1 MKRELNLGN
10 QIYSI
15 EGLFMRFEQ
24 LKHDPNSVMR
34 KKLVKSKKNWI
45 VVATLSLAGGIF
57 LMGTPSL
64 NVKADTIPTQ
74 INAAKS
80 STTTQSPTDSSTTA
94 QTNTAVQSTT
104 VNNNQTSTDVTNES
118 KSTINAAESPTTSAS
133 TSTNDNNKTDSTNT
147 VETNLAKSKTQL
159 ESLGVTPTELSA
171 DTNTD
176 TTTNTNIAQGVQG
189 TTPWFISADGSL
201 HLGDS
206 TQTTALADNTT
217 TTTDKVSGSSSTET
231 ATTPTTTTTTPT
243 ATPSDNTNSDTSAA
257 STTTNTASDTDTS
270 NTTQKQSSTNSDT
283 AQNSSPENSNSTT
296 STTNTAPTTPV
307 ATSPWQKYAN
317 NINNITF
324 DGKVTGA
331 DDMNH
336 MFSDLSNLTTINNI
350 NQLDTSSTENVS
362 GLFANDTKLTTVTGS
377 KSADGV
383 VDLSDLN
390 LYKVTDASNMFLDDS
405 SIKKITFPQSTD
417 TAFGNIN
424 NLNYTFKNDIN
435 LNTLSIPNWQFS
447 HAKTM
452 RGMLQNDKSL
462 KDLDIS
468 SWYMAS
474 NPDTGDSSK
483 GEGMF
488 DGTDLQSIT
497 LSSFNTF
504 KPYTALPSTT
514 SNGWTNGKISFSA
527 DPNDSTNY
535 SYNLNSIISTMN
547 FGEKVAPFTPNS
559 ESDPVVPQYTVT
571 LTVPTNLGNQE
582 FQVTGTLNSAV
593 SVTPKTFPGY
603 TPDIS
608 TIVATITSTTQA
620 TTNYYIN
627 YVGNLVSQWTV
638 NGINSPTGQ
647 TMTVTGT
654 TSSTGDPARI
664 GDTFYINPD
673 TTNTGYTVS
682 KVGSGLISADENG
695 NPTYTVL
702 TQPEYVGID
711 VPESSA
717 QFTTTTGVTK
727 NVTIPEG
734 QYGNT
739 SATIEVPDIPGYTL
753 SADSPKTLQVTYNKD
768 GSSSVDTSKVT
779 YIPNTVTSWTANNVT
794 GPENTT
800 VSASGTTNSDD
811 TTAKIGDTVSIN
823 PDVSDTGYQVATP
836 GTGVIIANT
845 TTGAPEVDVKT
856 EPIYKPITI
865 NASSVTFKTK
875 TGSKTVEIPESQ
887 YGNTTT
893 TIDVPDIPG
902 YTLSTDSPKTLQVTY
917 NKDGTSSVD
926 TSKVT
931 YVPNTVTSWT
941 ASDVKGPDD
950 TIISASGTTN
960 SDNTTAKVGDTVSI
974 DPDVSGTGYQVATF
988 GTGTI
993 IIDSTTGEPT
1003 IKIDNQPTYK
1013 PITIPKSSVT
1023 FTTTTGVTKDVE
1035 IPEGKYGNTSTT
1047 ITVPDIPGYTLS
1059 ADSPKTL
1066 QVTYNKDGSS
1076 SVDTSKVQYIPN
1088 TVSSWTANGVVGPDN
1103 TTVSVSGSTNKD
1115 NVTAKIG
1122 DTVSISPDVSGTGY
1136 QVATPGVGTITANT
1150 TTGAPEID
1158 ITTQPTYE
1166 PITIPKSSVTFT
1178 AASGS
1183 TSTVSIPE
1191 GKYGNTTA
1199 TIEVP
1204 DIPGYTLSS
1213 DSPKNLN
1220 VIYNKDGTSSVDTSK
1235 VKYIPNTVPSWTV
1248 DGVVGPDNT
1257 TISVSGSTNSNNVTA
1272 KIGDTVSIDPD
1283 VTGTGYRVQTP
1294 GIGKIYADPKT
1305 GQPEIKITNNP
1316 IYIPIPIPSSTQT
1329 ITTKDGT
1336 TIQITTPTGDVT
1348 IKNQTVNV
1356 PKIPGYTASESTLP
1370 ISYNKDGSVTVDSSN
1385 LTYTPNNVPT
1395 WSTTVTD
1402 PTGKTIQVSGK
1413 NAKVGQTVTLSPNIP
1428 GYDTTPGTA
1437 VIKANSDGSTFL
1449 DITKTPTY
1457 SPSKVPTWST
1467 SVNGPTADSQ
1477 IKINGT
1483 DVHYGQTIILNP
1495 NTDNS
1500 GYTVNKPGKGVI
1512 AINKD
1517 GHFYV
1522 SVTQQPSYTAN
1533 PVKNWQTTISLP
1545 NHQTM
1550 QVSGNT
1556 NSDNQSAKFG
1566 DTVTIKPEV
1575 PGYQVT
1581 PGTGIIV
1588 ADKNGQPTIQI
1599 ITEPKFTKI
1608 PSTTT
1613 QPTVQ
1618 KTDLDISTY
1627 PDSSNIPIYQW
1638 NYDNMTVLK
1647 SQQLAPQTDWFTDQ
1661 TIVVSGIKYYRIA
1674 TNEWVKASQVYPYR
1688 DLDTHIRTYD
1698 KTTKVLYES
1707 ADQIVGNREIQ
1718 PNSSWYSD
1726 QIAYFIDGEK
1736 YYRIADDEFV
1746 KASDAY
1752 VYQPTKMTVR
1762 VKNDTPIQNLYT
1774 AKGEL
1779 ITNRSLVA
1787 DSDWFVDSIV
1797 YINGIKYYRVATDE
1811 FVKASDVD
1819 INY

>member
-1 MKRELNLGN
+1 
-10 QIYSI
+10 
-15 EGLFMRFEQ
+15 MRFEQ

-94 QTNTAVQSTT
+94 QTNTAVQSTI
-104 VNNNQTSTDVTNES
+104 VDNNQASTDATNES
-118 KSTINAAESPTTSAS
+118 KSTANVAESPTTSAS
-133 TSTNDNNKTDSTNT
+133 TSTNNDNKTDSTNT
-147 VETNLAKSKTQL
+147 VETNLAKSKIQL

-171 DTNTD
+171 DTNTA
-176 TTTNTNIAQGVQG
+176 TTANTNIAQGIQG

-243 ATPSDNTNSDTSAA
+243 ATPSDTSSTDTNSDTSAA

-270 NTTQKQSSTNSDT
+270 NTSQKQSSTNSDT
-283 AQNSSPENSNSTT
+283 AQNSSLDNSNSTT

-377 KSADGV
+377 KTTDEV

-390 LYKVTDASNMFLDDS
+390 LTSLNDTSDMFLDDS
-405 SIKKITFPQSTD
+405 SIQDITFPERASTIKKGVN
-417 TAFGNIN
+417 F
-424 NLNYTFKNDIN
+424 NYMFKNDIS
-435 LNTLSIPNWQFS
+435 LNALDVSNWQFS
-447 HAKTM
+447 YAKTM
-452 RGMLQNDKSL
+452 LGMFQNDKKL
-462 KDLDIS
+462 KNLSIS
-468 SWYMAS
+468 SWNMDT

-483 GEGMF
+483 NEGMF

-497 LSSFNTF
+497 LSSADTF
-504 KPYTALPSTT
+504 KNYTALPSSK
-514 SNGWTNGKISFSA
+514 SNGWTDGNVAFSA
-527 DPNDSTNY
+527 EPNNSDNY
-535 SYNLNSIISTMN
+535 NYNLNSVKGSLNLYPAT
-547 FGEKVAPFTPNS
+547 FTPNS
-559 ESDPVVPQYTVT
+559 ESDPTVPKYTVT
-571 LTVPTNLGNQE
+571 LTVPTSLGNQT
-582 FQVTGTLNSAV
+582 FTHTGTLNSSF
-593 SVTPKTFPGY
+593 SVTPNTFPGY

-608 TIVATITSTTQA
+608 TVVATITSTTQA

-638 NGINSPTGQ
+638 NGVNSPTGQ

-768 GSSSVDTSKVT
+768 GTSSVDTSKVT
-779 YIPNTVTSWTANNVT
+779 YIPNTVPSWTVDNLI
-794 GPENTT
+794 GPDNTK
-800 VSASGTTNSDD
+800 VSASGTTNIDN
-811 TTAKIGDTVSIN
+811 TTAKIGDTVSIS
-823 PDVSDTGYQVATP
+823 PDVSGTGYQVEKP
-836 GTGVIIANT
+836 GTGVITANT
-845 TTGAPEVDVKT
+845 TTGAPEVDIKT
-856 EPIYKPITI
+856 EPTYKPITI

-875 TGSKTVEIPESQ
+875 TGSETVEIPEGQ
-887 YGNTTT
+887 YGDTTT

-950 TIISASGTTN
+950 TTISVSGTTN

-974 DPDVSGTGYQVATF
+974 DPDVSGTGYQVLTP

-993 IIDSTTGEPT
+993 IIDPKTGEPT
-1003 IKIDNQPTYK
+1003 IRIDKQPTYE

-1035 IPEGKYGNTSTT
+1035 IPEGKYGNTATT

-1076 SVDTSKVQYIPN
+1076 SVDTSKVTYVPN
-1088 TVSSWTANGVVGPDN
+1088 KVTAWTTNNVKGPEN
-1103 TTVSVSGSTNKD
+1103 TTISASGSTNSD
-1115 NVTAKIG
+1115 NATAKIG
-1122 DTVSISPDVSGTGY
+1122 DTVSINPDVSGTGY
-1136 QVATPGVGTITANT
+1136 QVATPGIGTIKANT

-1166 PITIPKSSVTFT
+1166 PIMIPKSSVTFT

-1191 GKYGNTTA
+1191 GNYGNTTT

-1220 VIYNKDGTSSVDTSK
+1220 VIYNKDGTSSVDISS

-1248 DGVVGPDNT
+1248 SGVVGPDNT
-1257 TISVSGSTNSNNVTA
+1257 TVSASGSTNSNNVTA
-1272 KIGDTVSIDPD
+1272 KIGDTISIDPD

-1385 LTYTPNNVPT
+1385 LTYTPNNVPN

-1402 PTGKTIQVSGK
+1402 PTGKTIQVSGT

-1428 GYDTTPGTA
+1428 GYDTIPGIA

-1449 DITKTPTY
+1449 DIAKAPTY
-1457 SPSKVPTWST
+1457 SPTKVPTWST

-1512 AINKD
+1512 AIGKD

-1618 KTDLDISTY
+1618 KADLDISTY

-1688 DLDTHIRTYD
+1688 DLDTQIRTYD

-1746 KASDAY
+1746 KDSDAY

-1819 INY
+1819 TDH

>member
-1 MKRELNLGN
+1 
-10 QIYSI
+10 
-15 EGLFMRFEQ
+15 MRFEQ

-74 INAAKS
+74 LNAAKS

-94 QTNTAVQSTT
+94 QTNTAVQSTI
-104 VNNNQTSTDVTNES
+104 VDNNQASTDATNES
-118 KSTINAAESPTTSAS
+118 KSTANVAESPTTSAS
-133 TSTNDNNKTDSTNT
+133 TSTNNDNKTDSTNT
-147 VETNLAKSKTQL
+147 VETNLAKSKIQL

-171 DTNTD
+171 DTNTA
-176 TTTNTNIAQGVQG
+176 TTANTNIAQGIQG

-243 ATPSDNTNSDTSAA
+243 ATPSDTSSTDTNSDTSAA

-270 NTTQKQSSTNSDT
+270 NTSQKQSSTNSDT
-283 AQNSSPENSNSTT
+283 AQNSSLDNSNSTT

-377 KSADGV
+377 KTTDEV

-390 LYKVTDASNMFLDDS
+390 LTSLNDTSDMFLDDS
-405 SIKKITFPQSTD
+405 SIQDITFPERASTIKKGVN
-417 TAFGNIN
+417 F
-424 NLNYTFKNDIN
+424 NYMFKNDIS
-435 LNTLSIPNWQFS
+435 LNALDVSNWQFS
-447 HAKTM
+447 YAKTM
-452 RGMLQNDKSL
+452 LGMFQNDKKL
-462 KDLDIS
+462 KNLSIS
-468 SWYMAS
+468 SWNMDT

-483 GEGMF
+483 NEGMF

-497 LSSFNTF
+497 LSSADTF
-504 KPYTALPSTT
+504 KNYTALPSSK
-514 SNGWTNGKISFSA
+514 SNGWTDGNVAFSA
-527 DPNDSTNY
+527 EPNNSDNY
-535 SYNLNSIISTMN
+535 NYNLNSVKGSLNLYPAT
-547 FGEKVAPFTPNS
+547 FTPNS
-559 ESDPVVPQYTVT
+559 ESDPTVPKYTVT
-571 LTVPTNLGNQE
+571 LTVPTSLGNQT
-582 FQVTGTLNSAV
+582 FTHTGTLNSSF
-593 SVTPKTFPGY
+593 SVTPNTFPGY

-608 TIVATITSTTQA
+608 TVVATITSTTQA

-638 NGINSPTGQ
+638 NGVNSPTGQ

-768 GSSSVDTSKVT
+768 G
-779 YIPNTVTSWTANNVT
+779 
-794 GPENTT
+794 
-800 VSASGTTNSDD
+800 
-811 TTAKIGDTVSIN
+811 
-823 PDVSDTGYQVATP
+823 
-836 GTGVIIANT
+836 
-845 TTGAPEVDVKT
+845 
-856 EPIYKPITI
+856 
-865 NASSVTFKTK
+865 
-875 TGSKTVEIPESQ
+875 
-887 YGNTTT
+887 
-893 TIDVPDIPG
+893 
-902 YTLSTDSPKTLQVTY
+902 
-917 NKDGTSSVD
+917 TSSVD

-931 YVPNTVTSWT
+931 YVPNIVTSWT

-950 TIISASGTTN
+950 TTISVSGTTN

-974 DPDVSGTGYQVATF
+974 DPDVSGTGYQVLTP

-993 IIDSTTGEPT
+993 IIDPKTGEPT
-1003 IKIDNQPTYK
+1003 IRIDKQPTYE

-1035 IPEGKYGNTSTT
+1035 IPEGKYGNTATT

-1076 SVDTSKVQYIPN
+1076 SVDTSKVTYVPN
-1088 TVSSWTANGVVGPDN
+1088 KVTAWTTNNVKGPEN
-1103 TTVSVSGSTNKD
+1103 TTISASGSTNSD
-1115 NVTAKIG
+1115 NATAKIG
-1122 DTVSISPDVSGTGY
+1122 DTVSINPDVSGTGY
-1136 QVATPGVGTITANT
+1136 QVATPGIGTIKANT

-1166 PITIPKSSVTFT
+1166 PIMIPKSSVTFT

-1191 GKYGNTTA
+1191 GNYGNTTT

-1220 VIYNKDGTSSVDTSK
+1220 VIYNKDGTSSVDISS

-1248 DGVVGPDNT
+1248 SGVVGPDNT
-1257 TISVSGSTNSNNVTA
+1257 TVSASGSTNSNNVTA
-1272 KIGDTVSIDPD
+1272 KIGDTISIDPD

-1385 LTYTPNNVPT
+1385 LTYTPNNVPN

-1402 PTGKTIQVSGK
+1402 PTGKTIQVSGT

-1428 GYDTTPGTA
+1428 GYDTIPGIA

-1449 DITKTPTY
+1449 DIAKAPTY
-1457 SPSKVPTWST
+1457 SPTKVPTWST

-1512 AINKD
+1512 AIGKD

-1618 KTDLDISTY
+1618 KADLDISTY

-1661 TIVVSGIKYYRIA
+1661 TIVVSGIKYYHIA

-1688 DLDTHIRTYD
+1688 DLDTQIRTYD

-1746 KASDAY
+1746 KDSDAY

-1819 INY
+1819 TDH

>member
-80 STTTQSPTDSSTTA
+80 STTTKSPTDSSTTA
-94 QTNTAVQSTT
+94 QTNTATQSTT
-104 VNNNQTSTDVTNES
+104 VDNNQTSTDATNES
-118 KSTINAAESPTTSAS
+118 KSTANVAESPTTSAS
-133 TSTNDNNKTDSTNT
+133 TPTDDDDKTDLTNT

-159 ESLGVTPTELSA
+159 ENLGVTPTELSA

-176 TTTNTNIAQGVQG
+176 TTTNTNIAQGIQG

-231 ATTPTTTTTTPT
+231 ATTPTTTP
-243 ATPSDNTNSDTSAA
+243 AVTPSDTSSTDTSNNTN
-257 STTTNTASDTDTS
+257 TTTNTASDTDKS
-270 NTTQKQSSTNSDT
+270 NTTQKQTSTNSDT
-283 AQNSSPENSNSTT
+283 EQNSSPDDSNSTT
-296 STTNTAPTTPV
+296 STTNTAPTTSV

-331 DDMNH
+331 VNMNH
-336 MFSDLSNLTTINNI
+336 MFSDLSNLTTINNV

-377 KSADGV
+377 KTTDEV

-390 LYKVTDASNMFLDDS
+390 LTNLNDTSDMFLDDS
-405 SIKKITFPQSTD
+405 SIQDITFPERASTIKKGVN
-417 TAFGNIN
+417 F
-424 NLNYTFKNDIN
+424 NYMFKNDIS
-435 LNTLSIPNWQFS
+435 LNALDVSNWQFS
-447 HAKTM
+447 YAKTM
-452 RGMLQNDKSL
+452 LGMFQNDKKL
-462 KDLDIS
+462 KNLSIS
-468 SWYMAS
+468 SWNMDT

-483 GEGMF
+483 NEGMF

-497 LSSFNTF
+497 LSSANTF
-504 KPYTALPSTT
+504 KDYTALPSSK
-514 SNGWTNGKISFSA
+514 SNGWTDGDVAFSA
-527 DPNDSTNY
+527 EPNNSDNY
-535 SYNLNSIISTMN
+535 NYNLSSVKGSLTLY
-547 FGEKVAPFTPNS
+547 PTTFTPNS
-559 ESDPVVPQYTVT
+559 ESDPTVPTYTVT
-571 LTVPTNLGNQE
+571 LTVPTSLGNQT
-582 FQVTGTLNSAV
+582 FTHTGTLNSSF
-593 SVTPKTFPGY
+593 SVTPNTFPGY

-608 TIVATITSTTQA
+608 TVVATITSTTQA

-627 YVGNLVSQWTV
+627 YVGNLVNQWRV
-638 NGINSPTGQ
+638 NGVNSPTGQ

-739 SATIEVPDIPGYTL
+739 ATTIDVPDIPGYTL
-753 SADSPKTLQVTYNKD
+753 SADSPKTLQVTYNKN
-768 GSSSVDTSKVT
+768 GTSSVDTSKVT
-779 YIPNTVTSWTANNVT
+779 YIPNIVASWTVDNVT

-800 VSASGTTNSDD
+800 VSASGTTNSND
-811 TTAKIGDTVSIN
+811 TTAKIGDTVSIR
-823 PDVSDTGYQVATP
+823 
-836 GTGVIIANT
+836 
-845 TTGAPEVDVKT
+845 
-856 EPIYKPITI
+856 
-865 NASSVTFKTK
+865 
-875 TGSKTVEIPESQ
+875 
-887 YGNTTT
+887 
-893 TIDVPDIPG
+893 
-902 YTLSTDSPKTLQVTY
+902 
-917 NKDGTSSVD
+917 
-926 TSKVT
+926 
-931 YVPNTVTSWT
+931 
-941 ASDVKGPDD
+941 
-950 TIISASGTTN
+950 
-960 SDNTTAKVGDTVSI
+960 
-974 DPDVSGTGYQVATF
+974 PDVSGTGYQM
-988 GTGTI
+988 
-993 IIDSTTGEPT
+993 
-1003 IKIDNQPTYK
+1003 
-1013 PITIPKSSVT
+1013 
-1023 FTTTTGVTKDVE
+1023 
-1035 IPEGKYGNTSTT
+1035 
-1047 ITVPDIPGYTLS
+1047 
-1059 ADSPKTL
+1059 
-1066 QVTYNKDGSS
+1066 
-1076 SVDTSKVQYIPN
+1076 
-1088 TVSSWTANGVVGPDN
+1088 
-1103 TTVSVSGSTNKD
+1103 
-1115 NVTAKIG
+1115 
-1122 DTVSISPDVSGTGY
+1122 
-1136 QVATPGVGTITANT
+1136 ATPGTGTITANT
-1150 TTGAPEID
+1150 TTGAPEIA

-1199 TIEVP
+1199 SIEVP

-1213 DSPKNLN
+1213 DSPKTLQVN
-1220 VIYNKDGTSSVDTSK
+1220 YNKDGTSSVDISS

-1248 DGVVGPDNT
+1248 SGVVGPDNT
-1257 TISVSGSTNSNNVTA
+1257 TVSASGSTNSNNVTA
-1272 KIGDTVSIDPD
+1272 KIGDTISIDPD

-1385 LTYTPNNVPT
+1385 LTYTPNNVPN

-1402 PTGKTIQVSGK
+1402 PTGKTIQVSGT

-1428 GYDTTPGTA
+1428 GYDTIPGIA

-1449 DITKTPTY
+1449 DIAKAPTY
-1457 SPSKVPTWST
+1457 SPTKVPTWST

-1512 AINKD
+1512 AIGKD

-1618 KTDLDISTY
+1618 KADLDISTY

-1661 TIVVSGIKYYRIA
+1661 TIVVSGIKYYHIA

-1688 DLDTHIRTYD
+1688 DLDTQIRTYD

-1746 KASDAY
+1746 KDSDAY

-1819 INY
+1819 TDH

>member
-1 MKRELNLGN
+1 
-10 QIYSI
+10 
-15 EGLFMRFEQ
+15 MRFEQ
-24 LKHDPNSVMR
+24 LKHDPNSVIR

-45 VVATLSLAGGIF
+45 VVATLSIAGGIF
-57 LMGTPSL
+57 LMGTPSMT
-64 NVKADTIPTQ
+64 VKADTIPTQ
-74 INAAKS
+74 VTTDANTITKS
-80 STTTQSPTDSSTTA
+80 PQNTSTTA
-94 QTNTAVQSTT
+94 APTNNTAKSTT
-104 VNNNQTSTDVTNES
+104 DTPSET
-118 KSTINAAESPTTSAS
+118 K
-133 TSTNDNNKTDSTNT
+133 STNDTTKNSAPTTATTNSTLNNNKNKTESANPVDPVDSTQA
-147 VETNLAKSKTQL
+147 NLAKSKVQL
-159 ESLGVTPTELSA
+159 ESLGVTPTELNA
-171 DTNTD
+171 DTNID
-176 TTTNTNIAQGVQG
+176 TTTNNGNLAQGVQG
-189 TTPWFISADGSL
+189 TTPWYISADGSL

-206 TQTTALADNTT
+206 TQTTALADNTAT
-217 TTTDKVSGSSSTET
+217 TTETVSGSSSTGES
-231 ATTPTTTTTTPT
+231 TTPTTTTT
-243 ATPSDNTNSDTSAA
+243 ASTPSNTSDTSSTDA
-257 STTTNTASDTDTS
+257 STNTNTDANTATTTASTS
-270 NTTQKQSSTNSDT
+270 TPSVATQTQSSTNT
-283 AQNSSPENSNSTT
+283 TPTQNNSTDSSNSTT
-296 STTNTAPTTPV
+296 STTNKIPTTTPV

-324 DGKVTGA
+324 DGKVTAA

-350 NQLDTSSTENVS
+350 NQLDTSSTTNVS

-377 KSADGV
+377 KSTDNVADF
-383 VDLSDLN
+383 SDLN

-405 SIKKITFPQSTD
+405 SIKKITFPQSNN

-452 RGMLQNDKSL
+452 LGMLQNDKSL
-462 KDLDIS
+462 KNLDIS

-474 NPDTGDSSK
+474 NPDTGNSSK

-514 SNGWTNGKISFSA
+514 SNGWTNGKNSFSA

-547 FGEKVAPFTPNS
+547 FGEKVDPFTPNS
-559 ESDPVVPQYTVT
+559 ESDPTVPTYTVT
-571 LTVPTNLGNQE
+571 LTVPTSLGNQT
-582 FQVTGTLNSAV
+582 FTHTGTLNSSF
-593 SVTPKTFPGY
+593 SVTPNTFPGY

-627 YVGNLVSQWTV
+627 YVGNLVNQWTV
-638 NGINSPTGQ
+638 NGVNSPTGQ
-647 TMTVTGT
+647 TKTVTGT

-682 KVGSGLISADENG
+682 KVGSGLISADSNG
-695 NPTYTVL
+695 NPTYTLL

-711 VPESSA
+711 IPASSVK
-717 QFTTTTGVTK
+717 FTAATGVTK
-727 NVTIPEG
+727 NVTIPKG
-734 QYGNT
+734 NYGNT
-739 SATIEVPDIPGYTL
+739 TTTIDVPEIPGYTL
-753 SADSPKTLQVTYNKD
+753 STDSPKTLTVTYNKN
-768 GSSSVDTSKVT
+768 GTSSVDTSKVT

-800 VSASGTTNSDD
+800 ISASGTTNNNNDTAKIGDTVSISPDVKGSGYEVDQPGIGIIEANPTTGDPEVTVTTEPTYKPITIDASSVTFNTPTSSATVTIPEGQYGDITTTIKVPDIPGYTLSADSPKTLSVIYNKDGSSSVDTSNVTYVPNTVSSWTANGIKGPDD
-811 TTAKIGDTVSIN
+811 TTVSSSGTVNSDNTTAKVGDTVSIN
-823 PDVSDTGYQVATP
+823 PDVSGTGYQVATP
-836 GTGVIIANT
+836 GTGTIIIDFK
-845 TTGAPEVDVKT
+845 TG
-856 EPIYKPITI
+856 EPTIRIDKQPTYEPITI
-865 NASSVTFKTK
+865 PKSSVTFTTT
-875 TGSKTVEIPESQ
+875 TGVSKDVEIPEGQ
-887 YGNTTT
+887 YGNTAA
-893 TIDVPDIPG
+893 TITVPDIPG
-902 YTLSTDSPKTLQVTY
+902 YTLSANSPKTLQVTY

-926 TSKVT
+926 ISKVT
-931 YVPNTVTSWT
+931 YVPNTVPSWT
-941 ASDVKGPDD
+941 VNNVKGPEN
-950 TIISASGTTN
+950 TTVSASGTTN
-960 SDNTTAKVGDTVSI
+960 SDNTTAKIGDTVSI
-974 DPDVSGTGYQVATF
+974 NPDVSGTGYQ
-988 GTGTI
+988 I
-993 IIDSTTGEPT
+993 E
-1003 IKIDNQPTYK
+1003 N
-1013 PITIPKSSVT
+1013 
-1023 FTTTTGVTKDVE
+1023 
-1035 IPEGKYGNTSTT
+1035 
-1047 ITVPDIPGYTLS
+1047 
-1059 ADSPKTL
+1059 
-1066 QVTYNKDGSS
+1066 
-1076 SVDTSKVQYIPN
+1076 
-1088 TVSSWTANGVVGPDN
+1088 
-1103 TTVSVSGSTNKD
+1103 
-1115 NVTAKIG
+1115 
-1122 DTVSISPDVSGTGY
+1122 
-1136 QVATPGVGTITANT
+1136 PGVGVIKANT
-1150 TTGAPEID
+1150 TTGAPEIY
-1158 ITTQPTYE
+1158 IKNQPIYE
-1166 PITIPKSSVTFT
+1166 PITISKSSVTFT

-1191 GKYGNTTA
+1191 GKYGNTTVS
-1199 TIEVP
+1199 IEVP

-1235 VKYIPNTVPSWTV
+1235 VKYIPNAVPSWTV
-1248 DGVVGPDNT
+1248 NDVVGPDDT
-1257 TISVSGSTNSNNVTA
+1257 TISVSGSTNSNNTTA

-1283 VTGTGYRVQTP
+1283 VTGSGYQVKKS
-1294 GIGKIYADPKT
+1294 GIGTIYANSKT
-1305 GQPEIKITNNP
+1305 GQPEIKITKDP
-1316 IYIPIPIPSSTQT
+1316 VYIPILIPSSTQT

-1370 ISYNKDGSVTVDSSN
+1370 VSYNKDGSVTVDSSN
-1385 LTYTPNNVPT
+1385 LTYTPNNVPN

-1402 PTGKTIQVSGK
+1402 PTGKTIQVSGT
-1413 NAKVGQTVTLSPNIP
+1413 NAKVGQTVTLSPIIP
-1428 GYDTTPGTA
+1428 GYDTTAGTA

-1449 DITKTPTY
+1449 DITKAPTY
-1457 SPSKVPTWST
+1457 SPTKVPTWST

-1477 IKINGT
+1477 LNINGT

-1500 GYTVNKPGKGVI
+1500 GYTVSQPGKGVI
-1512 AINKD
+1512 AIDKD

-1522 SVTQQPSYTAN
+1522 SVTKQPSYTAN
-1533 PVKNWQTTISLP
+1533 PVKNWQTTITLP

-1550 QVSGNT
+1550 QISGNT

-1575 PGYQVT
+1575 PGYKVI

-1618 KTDLDISTY
+1618 KIDTNISTY

-1638 NYDNMTVLK
+1638 NYDNMIILK
-1647 SQQLAPQTDWFTDQ
+1647 TQQLAPQTDWFTDQ
-1661 TIVVSGIKYYRIA
+1661 TIIVSGIKYYRIA
-1674 TNEWVKASQVYPYR
+1674 TNEWVKASQVYSYR

-1707 ADQIVGNREIQ
+1707 ADQIVGNREVQ

-1726 QIAYFIDGEK
+1726 QIAYFINGEK

-1762 VKNDTPIQNLYT
+1762 VKNDTPVQNLYT

>member
-1 MKRELNLGN
+1 
-10 QIYSI
+10 
-15 EGLFMRFEQ
+15 MRFEQ

-80 STTTQSPTDSSTTA
+80 STTTKSPTDSSTTA
-94 QTNTAVQSTT
+94 QTNTATQSTT
-104 VNNNQTSTDVTNES
+104 VDNNQTSTDATNES
-118 KSTINAAESPTTSAS
+118 KSTANVAESPTTSAS
-133 TSTNDNNKTDSTNT
+133 TPTDDDDKTDLTNT

-159 ESLGVTPTELSA
+159 ENLGVTPTELSA

-176 TTTNTNIAQGVQG
+176 TTTNTNIAQGIQG

-231 ATTPTTTTTTPT
+231 ATTPTTTP
-243 ATPSDNTNSDTSAA
+243 AVTPSDTSSTDTSNNTN
-257 STTTNTASDTDTS
+257 TTTNTASDTDKS
-270 NTTQKQSSTNSDT
+270 NTTQKQTSTNSDT
-283 AQNSSPENSNSTT
+283 EQNSSPDDSNSTT
-296 STTNTAPTTPV
+296 STTNTAPTTSV

-331 DDMNH
+331 VNMNH
-336 MFSDLSNLTTINNI
+336 MFSDLSNLTTINNV

-377 KSADGV
+377 KTTDGV

-390 LYKVTDASNMFLDDS
+390 LTNLNDTSDMFLDDS
-405 SIKKITFPQSTD
+405 SIQDITFPERASTIKKGVN
-417 TAFGNIN
+417 F
-424 NLNYTFKNDIN
+424 NYMFKNDIS
-435 LNTLSIPNWQFS
+435 LNALDVSNWQFS
-447 HAKTM
+447 YAKTM
-452 RGMLQNDKSL
+452 LGMFQNDKKL
-462 KDLDIS
+462 KNLSIS
-468 SWYMAS
+468 SWNMDT

-483 GEGMF
+483 NEGMF

-497 LSSFNTF
+497 LSSANTF
-504 KPYTALPSTT
+504 KDYTALPSSK
-514 SNGWTNGKISFSA
+514 SNGWTDGDVAFSA
-527 DPNDSTNY
+527 EPNNSDNY
-535 SYNLNSIISTMN
+535 NYNLSSVKGSLTLY
-547 FGEKVAPFTPNS
+547 PTTFTPNS
-559 ESDPVVPQYTVT
+559 ESDPTVPTYTVT
-571 LTVPTNLGNQE
+571 LTVPTSLGNQT
-582 FQVTGTLNSAV
+582 FTHTGTLNSSF
-593 SVTPKTFPGY
+593 SVTPNTFPGY

-608 TIVATITSTTQA
+608 TVVATITSTTQA

-627 YVGNLVSQWTV
+627 YVGNLVNQWRV
-638 NGINSPTGQ
+638 NGVNSPTGQ

-739 SATIEVPDIPGYTL
+739 ATTIDVPDIPGYTL
-753 SADSPKTLQVTYNKD
+753 SADSPKTLQVTYNKN
-768 GSSSVDTSKVT
+768 GTSSVDTSKVT
-779 YIPNTVTSWTANNVT
+779 YIPNIVASWTVDNVT

-800 VSASGTTNSDD
+800 VSASGTTNSND
-811 TTAKIGDTVSIN
+811 TTAKIGDTVSIR
-823 PDVSDTGYQVATP
+823 
-836 GTGVIIANT
+836 
-845 TTGAPEVDVKT
+845 
-856 EPIYKPITI
+856 
-865 NASSVTFKTK
+865 
-875 TGSKTVEIPESQ
+875 
-887 YGNTTT
+887 
-893 TIDVPDIPG
+893 
-902 YTLSTDSPKTLQVTY
+902 
-917 NKDGTSSVD
+917 
-926 TSKVT
+926 
-931 YVPNTVTSWT
+931 
-941 ASDVKGPDD
+941 
-950 TIISASGTTN
+950 
-960 SDNTTAKVGDTVSI
+960 
-974 DPDVSGTGYQVATF
+974 PDVSGTGYQM
-988 GTGTI
+988 
-993 IIDSTTGEPT
+993 
-1003 IKIDNQPTYK
+1003 
-1013 PITIPKSSVT
+1013 
-1023 FTTTTGVTKDVE
+1023 
-1035 IPEGKYGNTSTT
+1035 
-1047 ITVPDIPGYTLS
+1047 
-1059 ADSPKTL
+1059 
-1066 QVTYNKDGSS
+1066 
-1076 SVDTSKVQYIPN
+1076 
-1088 TVSSWTANGVVGPDN
+1088 
-1103 TTVSVSGSTNKD
+1103 
-1115 NVTAKIG
+1115 
-1122 DTVSISPDVSGTGY
+1122 
-1136 QVATPGVGTITANT
+1136 ATPGTGTITANT
-1150 TTGAPEID
+1150 TTGAPEIA

-1199 TIEVP
+1199 SIEVP

-1220 VIYNKDGTSSVDTSK
+1220 VIYNKDGTSSVDISS

-1248 DGVVGPDNT
+1248 SGVVGPDNT
-1257 TISVSGSTNSNNVTA
+1257 TVSASGSTNSNNVTA
-1272 KIGDTVSIDPD
+1272 KIGDTISIAPD

-1385 LTYTPNNVPT
+1385 LTYTPNNVPN

-1402 PTGKTIQVSGK
+1402 PTGKTIQVSGT

-1428 GYDTTPGTA
+1428 GYDTIPGIA

-1449 DITKTPTY
+1449 DIAKAPTY
-1457 SPSKVPTWST
+1457 SPTKVPTWST

-1512 AINKD
+1512 AIGKD

-1618 KTDLDISTY
+1618 KADLDISTY

-1661 TIVVSGIKYYRIA
+1661 TIVVSGIKYYHIA

-1688 DLDTHIRTYD
+1688 DLDTQIRTYD

-1746 KASDAY
+1746 KDSDAY

-1819 INY
+1819 TDH